1 MHLRSPA
8 GTIFQV
14 FIPVALVIAGLV
26 LSKTLG
32 QAGEDNT
39 APVPLLISSAYYA
52 NLTNLTSQG
61 GRLGQI
67 PNLLLQDTAS
77 TSIYKK
83 PVTVI
88 IKLYTFF
95 LVLLFS

>member
-14 FIPVALVIAGLV
+14 FIPVVLVIVGLV

-32 QAGEDNT
+32 QAVQDNT
-39 APVPLLISSAYYA
+39 APVPILISSAYYA
-52 NLTNLTSQG
+52 NMTNLTSQS

-77 TSIYKK
+77 MFIFK
-83 PVTVI
+83 
-88 IKLYTFF
+88 TFNRYP
-95 LVLLFS
+95 LWLRG